1 MQLYLPI
8 AEMSVNMM
16 LILGM
21 GFAVGFLSGLFGVGG
36 GFLLTPLLIFAGIS
50 PAIAVATSANQMV
63 ASSISGFIAYWR
75 RDTVDFRMGGVLIA
89 GGAAGA
95 LAGIGIFDA
104 LAKMGQVGLLISV
117 LYAVFLGGIGWLM
130 LNESIQAIR
139 KRRAGTPN
147 PARQSG
153 QHFWLH
159 GLPFKMRFRRSKLYI
174 SALGPLLLGFGIGIL
189 TAIMGVGGGFIMVPA
204 LIYLLHMPTNVV
216 IGTSLFQVTFITG
229 LVTLLHAVNTHSVDL
244 MLASVLIAG
253 GVIGAQFGVRAG
265 HRLRGEELR
274 AMLAILVLAV
284 AIRLA
289 IDLVSH
295 PSLLYSAT
303 ATKL

>member
-8 AEMSVNMM
+8 AELSVNML

-36 GFLLTPLLIFAGIS
+36 GFLLTPLLIFAGIP
-50 PAIAVATSANQMV
+50 PAVAVATSANQMI

-75 RDTVDFRMGGVLIA
+75 RGTVDFRMGGVLIA
-89 GGAAGA
+89 GGTAGA
-95 LAGIGIFDA
+95 IAGIAIFNA
-104 LAKMGQVGLLISV
+104 LAKMGQIGLLISA
-117 LYAVFLGGIGWLM
+117 LYAIVLGVIGWLM
-130 LNESIQAIR
+130 LRESLSAIR
-139 KRRAGTPN
+139 KRRAGTPA

-174 SALGPLLLGFGIGIL
+174 SALGPLLLGFAIGIL

-216 IGTSLFQVTFITG
+216 IGTSLFQVTFITA
-229 LVTLLHAVNTHSVDL
+229 LVTLLHALDTHSVDL
-244 MLASVLIAG
+244 MLAAILIAG

-284 AIRLA
+284 AIRLS
-289 IDLVSH
+289 IDLVLRPPALFSE
-295 PSLLYSAT
+295 T
-303 ATKL
+303 AIRL

>member
-8 AEMSVNMM
+8 AEMSVNIL

-36 GFLLTPLLIFAGIS
+36 GFLLTPLLIFAGIP
-50 PAIAVATSANQMV
+50 PAIAVATSANQMI
-63 ASSISGFIAYWR
+63 ASSVSGFIAYWR
-75 RDTVDFRMGGVLIA
+75 RGTVDFLMGGVLTV

-95 LAGIGIFDA
+95 IAGIGIFNA
-104 LAKMGQVGLLISV
+104 LTRMGQIGLLISV
-117 LYAVFLGGIGWLM
+117 LYAVFLGTIGSLM
-130 LNESIQAIR
+130 VRESVEAIR
-139 KRRAGTPN
+139 KRRAGTPR
-147 PARQSG
+147 PHRQSG

-159 GLPFKMRFRRSKLYI
+159 GMPFKMRFRRSKLYI
-174 SALGPLLLGFGIGIL
+174 SALGPLLLGFGVGIL
-189 TAIMGVGGGFIMVPA
+189 TAIMGIGGGFIMVPA

-216 IGTSLFQVTFITG
+216 IGTSLFQITFITA

-244 MLASVLIAG
+244 MLGAVLIAG
-253 GVIGAQFGVRAG
+253 GVIGAQLGARIG

-274 AMLAILVLAV
+274 AMLGVLVLAV

-289 IDLVSH
+289 IDLVLH
-295 PSLLYSAT
+295 PPALYSAS
-303 ATKL
+303 AVKL